1 MTVLKPLLLLNS
13 CQAYD
18 IRMWEK
24 FEELNLPPEAF
35 IEEGVPLWEKIGIS
49 ERNRGI
55 MSRNLACGWIDRE
68 LEACERGGVRI
79 VTCRDAIYPPN
90 LLELNDAPLLIY
102 IKGERFTLPRD
113 SIGVVGTRRCSSYAS
128 QVAHEIG
135 MKAAELGLGV
145 VSGGA
150 RGVDGAAHAGC
161 LEGGGMTV
169 AVLGTGVD
177 VVYPAENAKL
187 FERIRERG
195 ALFSEY
201 PLGVGGE
208 GWRFPRRNRII
219 AGMAARTAVV
229 EAPMRSGA
237 MITARIC
244 AEAGR
249 EVWAVPGRINDERCR
264 GSNRLI
270 FDGAFPLVD
279 MEIFFG
285 MSESK
290 SAQEVQK
297 NLFEDEADRKS
308 EKLFSDTERIL
319 VALLTNRGD
328 RTIDNLAAEA
338 KMSAAEVFKTMS
350 LLSIRGLVHSS
361 GPGRY
366 RLDD

>member
-1 MTVLKPLLLLNS
+1 
-13 CQAYD
+13 
-18 IRMWEK
+18 MWEK
-24 FEELNLPPEAF
+24 FEELNLQPEAL
-35 IEEGVPLWEKIGIS
+35 IKEGVSLWERIGIN
-49 ERNRGI
+49 ERNRAT
-55 MSRNLACGWIDRE
+55 MSRNLASGWVDRE
-68 LEACERGGVRI
+68 LDACERGAIRI

-102 IKGERFTLPRD
+102 VRGERFTLPRD

-128 QVAHEIG
+128 QVAHEVG
-135 MKAAELGLGV
+135 VKAAEFGLGV

-150 RGVDGAAHAGC
+150 KGVDGAAHAGC
-161 LEGGGMTV
+161 LEGNGMTV

-219 AGMAARTAVV
+219 AGMAARTVVV
-229 EAPMRSGA
+229 EAPARSGA

-285 MSESK
+285 TGESK
-290 SAQEVQK
+290 SAQGMKDAQK
-297 NLFEDEADRKS
+297 NLFEDDADHKN
-308 EKLFSDTERIL
+308 EKLLSDTERIL
-319 VALLTNRGD
+319 IALLTNRGD